1 MRTTLESGGWVEH
14 LPIQDVKGK
23 HIRAYRRA
31 ISLHVPGNAVDDDG
45 DVDRRVLVTSLDL
58 GERREARGDAVAA
71 IILTAW
77 SFPEPVPDLEGYSVV
92 NGESLGELP
101 ADDLIE
107 IERILEPFAAKFDDK
122 PNPKE
127 ATTSISNGSSR
138 ARAGS
143 SRRD

>member
-1 MRTTLESGGWVEH
+1 MRTELESGAWVEH

-31 ISLHVPGNAVDDDG
+31 TGLHVPGEAVDDDG
-45 DVDRRVLVTSLDL
+45 DINRRAIITSMNMA
-58 GERREARGDAVAA
+58 ERREARGDAVAA

-77 SFPEPVPDLEGYSVV
+77 SFPEPVPALEGYSVV
-92 NGESLGELP
+92 NADSLGELP

-107 IERILEPFAAKFDDK
+107 LERILEPFAAKFDDK
-122 PNPKE
+122 PDPKG
-127 ATTSISNGSSR
+127 ATTSASNGSSR
-138 ARAGS
+138 ARAGG